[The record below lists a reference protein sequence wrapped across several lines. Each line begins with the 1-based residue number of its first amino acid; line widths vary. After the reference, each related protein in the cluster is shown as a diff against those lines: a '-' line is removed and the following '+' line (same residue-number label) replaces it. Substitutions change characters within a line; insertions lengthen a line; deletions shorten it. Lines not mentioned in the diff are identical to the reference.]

1 MKKIK
6 CPKCG
11 EVFEIDNALYN
22 SIADDIRQNEIIKQN
37 YEKRFVE
44 IEFKINVFNSLIKED
59 ISKNKNLTKEERIEE
74 IKKLKSEIDKL
85 ENERTILIQKLGE
98 I

>member
-1 MKKIK
+1 MKTVK

-11 EVFEIDNALYN
+11 ETFEIDNELYN
-22 SIADDIRQNEIIKQN
+22 AIASDIRQNEIIKQN

-44 IEFKINVFNSLIKED
+44 IEFKINVFNSLIKDD

-74 IKKLKSEIDKL
+74 IEKLKKEIMCL
-85 ENERTILIQKLGE
+85 EKERTLLVEKLRE
-98 I
+98 V

>member
-44 IEFKINVFNSLIKED
+44 IAFKINVFNSLIKDD
-59 ISKNKNLTKEERIEE
+59 ISKNKHISKEEKAKRIS
-74 IKKLKSEIDKL
+74 KLKSEISDL
-85 ENERTILIQKLGE
+85 EKERTILFQKLGE